1 MVMSIVNNVGSINA
15 QRHVYKA
22 GNQLQ
27 QSMSK
32 LSSGT
37 RIPRAKDD
45 SAGLGIS
52 EKLRG
57 EIRGLNQ
64 AARNAQD
71 GVNMI
76 QTAEGALEEV
86 HSMLQRMR
94 ELSVQA
100 SNDTLDTTDRGFI
113 NDELQELKSQID
125 MVADTTE
132 YNGKTL
138 ANGNLST
145 QLDDTTEFGAG
156 LVVTATA
163 NTTVSS
169 VDVSGMNNPTS
180 ATKGYDFTYVSAT
193 DTLTLT
199 STADATDNEDV
210 VLTDINNDTT
220 ATINFARIGLKFDL
234 SSITGDT
241 ADVIGAALAGTSN
254 DRIIL
259 AAKTAANEGAVLF
272 QTGADKAQTLAVS
285 FHNVR
290 ITDSGGTGSTDSR
303 VTGLKAGL
311 AAFDGAGGAT
321 QSNAADLIEDLDGAI
336 EFISEKR
343 SYYGSKQNRLEHTIN
358 NVQQTAENLTASESR
373 IRDVD
378 VAAESANMAR
388 ANVLQ
393 QAAVSIL
400 AQANQQPQMALKLLG

>member
-1 MVMSIVNNVGSINA
+1 
-15 QRHVYKA
+15 
-22 GNQLQ
+22 
-27 QSMSK
+27 MSK

-37 RIPRAKDD
+37 RIVGAGDD
-45 SAGLGIS
+45 SAGLAIS

-64 AARNAQD
+64 AARNSQD

-145 QLDDTTEFGAG
+145 VLDDTTQFGAG
-156 LVVTATA
+156 VVLTATA
-163 NTTVSS
+163 NTTVTS

-180 ATKGYDFTYVSAT
+180 ATKAYDFTYVSAT

-210 VLTDINNDTT
+210 VLTDLNNDSTN
-220 ATINFARIGLKFDL
+220 TISFARIGLKFDI
-234 SSITGDT
+234 STITGDT
-241 ADVIGAALAGTSN
+241 KDVVGAALAHTAN
-254 DRIIL
+254 ERIIL
-259 AAKTAANEGAVLF
+259 AAKTSANEGAVLF

-303 VTGLKAGL
+303 VTNLKTGLSD
-311 AAFDGAGGAT
+311 FDGAGGKT
-321 QSNAADLIEDLDGAI
+321 QVNASNLIEDLDGAI

-393 QAAVSIL
+393 QAAVSVL
-400 AQANQQPQMALKLLG
+400 AQANQAPQLALKLLG